1 MNGRLIS
8 TRTTFVLVSL
18 VTIILLVGSIVLSRI
33 VFKAA
38 TASATLYFNQ
48 ATVQVKPDTIFST
61 DVSVNLSASADI
73 TGVQFEVSFDP
84 KILKFI
90 TIQPAIF
97 WKQVFSKVDN
107 GKLFLVMVPSER
119 KALTYGAA
127 SSLHLANL
135 TFTTLAE
142 GVTSLTFT
150 PGMTLLAVSNTPS
163 SKGVENIIESV
174 LDAQVRVAS
183 GAIKTPNDNSP
194 KVETLTQDEL
204 VFSSQRIISTSQ
216 ILTPN
221 SALILVTLEQPARI
235 TIAFGATDALGNR
248 ADYRALSDQAVVRI
262 AGLETGKRYFYQVM
276 AEDDNA
282 TNRVLGQLKS
292 FTLPVLS
299 LKNKVDRAQLIVF
312 PTRAATTVS
321 AYAMFFDENNAVIGG
336 LSPQLQLNNANVT
349 ATKFSEVD
357 GLYQATLSAI
367 DAKKQIVR
375 STLSLNDQQYDNTT
389 ALLDPNLNDSTLVSS
404 KIFSTLKFNQK
415 AINLIL
421 VLIASLLLLGV
432 AFYKL
437 ARAR

>member
-18 VTIILLVGSIVLSRI
+18 VTIILLVGSIVLNRI

-38 TASATLYFNQ
+38 TASATLYFSQ
-48 ATVQVKPDTIFST
+48 STVQAKPDTTFST
-61 DVSVNLSASADI
+61 NVSVNLSAPADI
-73 TGVQFEVSFDP
+73 TGVQFELSFDP
-84 KILKFI
+84 KILKFVN
-90 TIQPAIF
+90 IQPAIF
-97 WKQVFSKVDN
+97 WKQIFSKVDN

-119 KALTYGAA
+119 KALTYGAV
-127 SSLHLANL
+127 SELNLANL

-142 GVTSLTFT
+142 GVTSLTLT
-150 PGMTLLAVSNTPS
+150 PSMTLLAVSNTPGS
-163 SKGVENIIESV
+163 RGIENIIESV

-183 GAIKTPNDNSP
+183 GAIKTPNDNSL
-194 KVETLTQDEL
+194 KNETLNQEEL

-221 SALILVTLEQPARI
+221 SALIFIILEQPARI
-235 TIAFGATDALGNR
+235 AVAFGTTDNLGNR
-248 ADYRALSDQAVVRI
+248 ADYRSLSDQAVVRI
-262 AGLETGKRYFYQVM
+262 AGLEPGKRYFYQVM

-282 TNRVLGQLKS
+282 TNRVVGQLKS

-299 LKNKVDRAQLIVF
+299 SKNKVDRAQLIVF
-312 PTRAATTVS
+312 PTRAATTAS
-321 AYAMFFDENNAVIGG
+321 AYAMFFDEDNAVIGG

-357 GLYQATLSAI
+357 GLYQATFNSLN
-367 DAKKQIVR
+367 AKKQIVR
-375 STLSLNDQQYDNTT
+375 FTLLLNDRQYDNTT
-389 ALLDPNLNDSTLVSS
+389 ALLDPNLNDSTPVSS
-404 KIFSTLKFNQK
+404 KIFSTLKFNQR

-432 AFYKL
+432 SFYKL